1 MPYQNTSLLMGN
13 IYTNPNPEE
22 VTCLDT
28 FKEEGNEL
36 ILFNDNIH
44 TFDYVI
50 ECLVAI
56 CNLSYEQASNCANI
70 VDRKGLCAVKH
81 GSYDE
86 LLKMYNA
93 LVEKKLKVEI
103 R

>member
-1 MPYQNTSLLMGN
+1 MGDPYNE
-13 IYTNPNPEE
+13 TNPEQVE
-22 VTCLDT
+22 CISSID
-28 FKEEGNEL
+28 EEGNEL
-36 ILFNDNIH
+36 ILFNDNVH

-50 ECLVAI
+50 DCLVEI
-56 CNLSYEQASNCANI
+56 CQLSYEQASNCANI

-86 LLKMYNA
+86 LLKMHNQ
-93 LVEKKLKVEI
+93 LVKKNLKVEI

>member
-1 MPYQNTSLLMGN
+1 MGN
-13 IYTNPNPEE
+13 PYNETNPEQVE
-22 VTCLDT
+22 CFSSID
-28 FKEEGNEL
+28 EEGNEL
-36 ILFNDNIH
+36 ILFNDNVH

-50 ECLVAI
+50 DCLVEI
-56 CNLSYEQASNCANI
+56 CQLSYEQASNCANI

-86 LLKMYNA
+86 LLKMHNQ
-93 LVEKKLKVEI
+93 LVKKNLKVEI

>member
-1 MPYQNTSLLMGN
+1 MGDPYNE
-13 IYTNPNPEE
+13 TNPEQVE
-22 VTCLDT
+22 CISSID
-28 FKEEGNEL
+28 EEGNEL
-36 ILFNDNIH
+36 ILFNDNVH

-50 ECLVAI
+50 DCLVEI
-56 CNLSYEQASNCANI
+56 CKLSYEQASNCANI

-86 LLKMYNA
+86 LLIMHNQ
-93 LVEKKLKVEI
+93 LVKKKLKVEI

>member
-1 MPYQNTSLLMGN
+1 MGD
-13 IYTNPNPEE
+13 IYTNPNTEISD
-22 VTCLDT
+22 CLLEID
-28 FKEEGNEL
+28 EQGNEL

-70 VDRKGLCAVKH
+70 ADRKGLCAVKH

>member
-1 MPYQNTSLLMGN
+1 MGDIYSESNT
-13 IYTNPNPEE
+13 EE
-22 VTCLDT
+22 EGCLTSID
-28 FKEEGNEL
+28 EEGNEL
-36 ILFNDNIH
+36 ILFNDNVH

-50 ECLVAI
+50 DCLVDI
-56 CNLSYEQASNCANI
+56 CELSYEQASNCANI

-86 LLKMYNA
+86 LLKMCHA
-93 LVEKKLKVEI
+93 LEKKHLKVEI